1 MNRKLYDENSQFK
14 ERSLEQRQQI
24 EHYHVLFQ
32 ENQQKTEQS
41 LTQIRKERDE
51 AFQSESETKR
61 RLQMTLD
68 TKQQESYLALNN
80 WKEKYECIR
89 ESEIH
94 MSQELNTA
102 KTQLQQERNRAEL
115 LEKKYKLLEKDVN
128 FSKESWSSERAA
140 LGEKISGYQ
149 SQLDGARM
157 QVGAERQKWEERTGR
172 EREEMRRR
180 LKELEVMV
188 EEAVQEKEKI
198 SFKYSQ
204 LVERNQEL
212 NSLYQ
217 TKESS
222 SEKAMDEAK

>member
-1 MNRKLYDENSQFK
+1 MNNLNEMNRKLYDENNQFK
-14 ERSLEQRQQI
+14 ERNLEQRQKI

-51 AFQSESETKR
+51 AFKSESETKR

-68 TKQQESYLALNN
+68 TKQQESYIALNN
-80 WKEKYECIR
+80 WKEKYECIK

-102 KTQLQQERNRAEL
+102 KTQLQQERNRTEL
-115 LEKKYKLLEKDVN
+115 LEKKYKQLEKD
-128 FSKESWSSERAA
+128 A
-140 LGEKISGYQ
+140 Q

-157 QVGAERQKWEERTGR
+157 QVGAEKQKWEEKTDR

-180 LKELEVMV
+180 LNELEVMV
-188 EEAVQEKEKI
+188 EQAVREKETV
-198 SFKYSQ
+198 SFKYNQ

-212 NSLYQ
+212 NSLYH

-222 SEKAMDEAK
+222 FKKELDEAK